1 MKMTMFEKYVH
12 CKRSTFTGM
21 AVVSLLILSGCEFG
35 KKKEKEPTLLV
46 VNVLA
51 KELYDDCHI
60 PGSIHVDFDKV
71 SDVAKGWPKSATIVI
86 YCANYSCT
94 ASASAA
100 RDLKAQGFDA
110 YEYAAGTAGWL
121 QAGLPVVGRAE
132 SPYLHQ
138 ANEQHSESM
147 IDVPI
152 VSTEEL
158 KQLLDKEESVGKK

>member
-1 MKMTMFEKYVH
+1 MTMFKKYVH
-12 CKRSTFTGM
+12 CKRTTFTGM
-21 AVVSLLILSGCEFG
+21 IVFSLLIFSGCESG
-35 KKKEKEPTLLV
+35 KKKEKDLALIV

-60 PGSIHVDFDKV
+60 PGSIQVDFDKV
-71 SDVAKGWPKSATIVI
+71 SDSAKKWPKSAKIVI

-110 YEYAAGTAGWL
+110 YEYAAGMAGWL
-121 QAGLPVVGRAE
+121 QAGFPVVGKAE

-138 ANEQHSESM
+138 VNEQHSESM
-147 IDVPI
+147 IDVPV

-158 KQLLDKEESVGKK
+158 KQLLDKEQDIEKK

>member
-1 MKMTMFEKYVH
+1 MKMSMFEKNVH
-12 CKRSTFTGM
+12 FKRFTFTGM
-21 AVVSLLILSGCEFG
+21 AVVSLLVLSGCEFG
-35 KKKEKEPTLLV
+35 KKKEKEPTLIV

-60 PGSIHVDFDKV
+60 PGSIQVDFDKV
-71 SDVAKGWPKSATIVI
+71 SDVAKGWPKSAKIVI

-94 ASASAA
+94 ASGSAA

-121 QAGLPVVGRAE
+121 QAGFPIVGKAE
-132 SPYLHQ
+132 SSYLHQ
-138 ANEQHSESM
+138 ENEQHSESM
-147 IDVPI
+147 IDVPV

>member
-12 CKRSTFTGM
+12 LKRSTFTGV
-21 AVVSLLILSGCEFG
+21 AVASLLVLSGCEFG
-35 KKKEKEPTLLV
+35 KKKEKEPTLIV

-60 PGSIHVDFDKV
+60 PGSIQVDFEKV
-71 SDVAKGWPKSATIVI
+71 TDVAKGWPKSAKIVI

-121 QAGLPVVGRAE
+121 QAGLPVVGEAQ

-138 ANEQHSESM
+138 ANEQHAESM
-147 IDVPI
+147 LDVAV
-152 VSTEEL
+152 VSTDEL

>member
-1 MKMTMFEKYVH
+1 MMISMFKKYVH
-12 CKRSTFTGM
+12 VTGATFTSL
-21 AVVSLLILSGCEFG
+21 AVVSLLVLSGCDLG
-35 KKKEKEPTLLV
+35 KKKEKEPSLIV

-60 PGSIHVDFDKV
+60 PGSIQVDFEKV
-71 SDVAKGWPKSATIVI
+71 MDIAKEWPKSAKIVI

-121 QAGLPVVGRAE
+121 QAGLPVVGDAKQR
-132 SPYLHQ
+132 YLHQ
-138 ANEQHSESM
+138 VNEQHSESM
-147 IDVPI
+147 IGVPM

-158 KQLLDKEESVGKK
+158 KQLLDKEEGIGKK

>member
-1 MKMTMFEKYVH
+1 MKMNIFEKYVH
-12 CKRSTFTGM
+12 AKRFTFTGS
-21 AVVSLLILSGCEFG
+21 ALLSLLVFSGCEFG

-60 PGSIHVDFDKV
+60 PGSIQVDFEKI
-71 SDVAKGWPKSATIVI
+71 SEVAKGWPKSAKIVV
-86 YCANYSCT
+86 YCANYACT

-121 QAGLPVVGRAE
+121 QAGLPVVGNAQ

-138 ANEQHSESM
+138 ANEQHPEST
-147 IDVPI
+147 IDVPM

>member
-1 MKMTMFEKYVH
+1 MFEKYVH
-12 CKRSTFTGM
+12 LKRSVFTGV
-21 AVVSLLILSGCEFG
+21 AVASLLVLSGCEFG
-35 KKKEKEPTLLV
+35 KNKEKEPTLIV

-60 PGSIHVDFDKV
+60 PGSIQVDFEKIT
-71 SDVAKGWPKSATIVI
+71 DVAKAWPKSAKIVI

-110 YEYAAGTAGWL
+110 YEYAAGAAGWL
-121 QAGLPVVGRAE
+121 QAGLPVVGEAH

-138 ANEQHSESM
+138 ANEQYAESM
-147 IDVPI
+147 LGVPV

-158 KQLLDKEESVGKK
+158 KQLLDKEESLGKK